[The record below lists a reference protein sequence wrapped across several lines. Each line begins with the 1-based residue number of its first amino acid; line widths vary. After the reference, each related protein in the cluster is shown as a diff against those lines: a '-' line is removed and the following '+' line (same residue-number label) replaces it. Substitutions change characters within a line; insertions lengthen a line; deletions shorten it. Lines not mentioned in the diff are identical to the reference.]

1 MPVSLERLIAEVE
14 PAVIT
19 DELIRDCIMVSMLAA
34 CTAAG
39 PANRLKPNRTADQL
53 QVSGDPE
60 SAEDKKQSLAFGQ
73 VECAAFSFR
82 SLARI
87 GNLWGLTKL
96 VKLQLDNNQIQRIEN
111 LEHLVSNFWSCMM
124 PSAAAAWMHVLCN
137 ATVQACETA
146 VQ

>member
-14 PAVIT
+14 PAVVT
-19 DELIRDCIMVSMLAA
+19 DELIRDCIVVSPAVPRKAA
-34 CTAAG
+34 QALEAVEYELTIAS
-39 PANRLKPNRTADQL
+39 TM
-53 QVSGDPE
+53 QVTGDPE

-87 GNLWGLTKL
+87 DNLWGLTKL

-111 LEHLVSNFWSCMM
+111 LEHLVSCRCVLHTLSSTAQVCQASC
-124 PSAAAAWMHVLCN
+124 SSISNC
-137 ATVQACETA
+137 
-146 VQ
+146 